1 MHILKEWRRKM
12 KKSVDNNFMPFE
24 ENVHES
30 IKAMWRKPYLKVSE
44 VAILLG
50 VSRST
55 IYRQIKLKRIHTTV
69 FGILTEDVI
78 TAFELEP
85 YVERLGIFKS
95 KKDPNE

>member
-1 MHILKEWRRKM
+1 M
-12 KKSVDNNFMPFE
+12 KKSIDNNSMPFE
-24 ENVHES
+24 ENVHEN
-30 IKAMWRKPYLKVSE
+30 IKDALWRKPYLKINE
-44 VAILLG
+44 LAFLLG

-55 IYRQIKLKRIHTTV
+55 IYRQIKIKNIHTTV

-78 TAFELEP
+78 AAFELEP

>member
-1 MHILKEWRRKM
+1 M
-12 KKSVDNNFMPFE
+12 KKSNDNNSMPFE

-30 IKAMWRKPYLKVSE
+30 IKEAMWRKPYLKINE
-44 VAILLG
+44 LAFLLG

-55 IYRQIKLKRIHTTV
+55 IYRQIKIKNIHTTV

-78 TAFELEP
+78 AAFELES

-95 KKDPNE
+95 KNDPNE